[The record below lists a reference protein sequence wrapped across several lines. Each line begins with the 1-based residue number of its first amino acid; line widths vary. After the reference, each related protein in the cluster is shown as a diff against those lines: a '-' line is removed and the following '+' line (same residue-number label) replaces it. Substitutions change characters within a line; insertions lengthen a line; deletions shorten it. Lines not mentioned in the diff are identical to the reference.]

1 MSTIET
7 LDKVNNKDV
16 NDVILLRLLTT
27 FVLFHAFQKQ
37 PYLDVPQNIHRK
49 APVLESAFNKVAGL
63 MAAT

>member
-37 PYLDVPQNIHRK
+37 PYLDVPQNWC
-49 APVLESAFNKVAGL
+49 
-63 MAAT
+63 T